1 MKDKTGD
8 FVIEEFLGL
17 KPKMYSFFAD
27 DNSGHKKGKALNRN
41 GVATRSHSE
50 YKDLYLNNKC
60 IRHSVNR
67 FQSKNHRIET
77 YEINKISLSCY
88 DEKNIYPNIYPKQ
101 WIS

>member
-27 DNSGHKKGKALNRN
+27 GNSGHKKGKALNRN

-50 YKDLYLNNKC
+50 YKDLFLNNKC
-60 IRHSVNR
+60 IRH
-67 FQSKNHRIET
+67 
-77 YEINKISLSCY
+77 
-88 DEKNIYPNIYPKQ
+88 
-101 WIS
+101 